1 MGTCGP
7 VEAHTGAFDT
17 LVFYQAVY
25 CSHIVCN
32 VLYQYCKG
40 LGHLGVDAKRIESV
54 VRGGFMGKDQ
64 TRMVWTQE
72 FPSEVW
78 ASLPARR
85 PMMRRQHKSGTK
97 KREGA

>member
-54 VRGGFMGKDQ
+54 VRGSSWG
-64 TRMVWTQE
+64 RIRRVW
-72 FPSEVW
+72 FGPRN
-78 ASLPARR
+78 SLRR
-85 PMMRRQHKSGTK
+85 FGRLCRRAVQ
-97 KREGA
+97 